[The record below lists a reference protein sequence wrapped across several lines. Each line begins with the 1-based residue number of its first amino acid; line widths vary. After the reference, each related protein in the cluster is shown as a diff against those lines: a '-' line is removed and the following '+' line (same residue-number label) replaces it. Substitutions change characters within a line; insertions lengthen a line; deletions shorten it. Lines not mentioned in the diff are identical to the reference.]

1 MLNNLKNRL
10 KETQNYYHS
19 QIGELQ
25 SLEKEIKIKEN
36 EIKSYSEEQNKLLI
50 EKKLIENAC
59 SEAREQGRQFLE
71 EVSTMAVSSV
81 FQDDTKVKLVL
92 DEKGDTPI
100 LDVKVT
106 QLDENSIE
114 QIINPTFD
122 GGGLNDV
129 LSLCFLIS
137 MGSTDENNFA
147 PYILDEPSKYVS
159 KGELADNFAK
169 YMRSVVDFTNK
180 QIIMS
185 THDEAMSNIGDRK
198 YNIIKDNNTKIS
210 EIFKEY

>member
-71 EVSTMAVSSV
+71 
-81 FQDDTKVKLVL
+81 
-92 DEKGDTPI
+92 
-100 LDVKVT
+100 
-106 QLDENSIE
+106 
-114 QIINPTFD
+114 
-122 GGGLNDV
+122 
-129 LSLCFLIS
+129 
-137 MGSTDENNFA
+137 
-147 PYILDEPSKYVS
+147 
-159 KGELADNFAK
+159 
-169 YMRSVVDFTNK
+169 
-180 QIIMS
+180 
-185 THDEAMSNIGDRK
+185 
-198 YNIIKDNNTKIS
+198 
-210 EIFKEY
+210 